1 MRRSLFGRA
10 GLWAAAILCAYAVI
24 YALYLTLAAIFAVR
38 FVGFSI
44 SILLYYLW
52 AAVPFLMYRYLAA
65 PQRQSGILGITVGI
79 ASLGNLLAGLNVVT
93 EGFARSVVSPELI
106 SGVLPFLV
114 LLPIGLSALC
124 LVVVLAVILSDLRAW
139 DTA

>member
-24 YALYLTLAAIFAVR
+24 YAVYLTLAAIFAVR

-44 SILLYYLW
+44 NILLYYLW
-52 AAVPFLMYRYLAA
+52 AAVPFLMYRYLSA

-79 ASLGNLLAGLNVVT
+79 ASLGNLLAGLNVAT
-93 EGFARSVVSPELI
+93 KGFARSVVSPELI